1 MMFVFWTDIGDYIME
16 NRKEYAVE
24 LKHNGH
30 NCCQAVLV
38 AFADTLNM
46 SEDELRKMGA
56 AFGIGMGCMEA
67 TCGALIGAQ
76 MVLGLAKYNGKP
88 VIREAADIYR
98 EFTDKSGAGICK
110 VLKGVE
116 TGKVLCDCDDCVR
129 NAVEIIEKHLEN
141 A

>member
-1 MMFVFWTDIGDYIME
+1 MFVFWTDIGDFIME

-38 AFADTLNM
+38 SFADKVDL

-56 AFGIGMGCMEA
+56 SFGIGMGCMEA

-76 MVLGLAKYNGKP
+76 MLLGIMKFDGKP
-88 VIREAADIYR
+88 VIREAAEIYN
-98 EFTDKSGAGICK
+98 EFEAKCGAGTCK
-110 VLKGVE
+110 VLKGIE
-116 TGKVLCDCDDCVR
+116 TGKMLCDCDDCVR
-129 NAVEIIEKHLEN
+129 NAVEILEKHIGE
-141 A
+141 